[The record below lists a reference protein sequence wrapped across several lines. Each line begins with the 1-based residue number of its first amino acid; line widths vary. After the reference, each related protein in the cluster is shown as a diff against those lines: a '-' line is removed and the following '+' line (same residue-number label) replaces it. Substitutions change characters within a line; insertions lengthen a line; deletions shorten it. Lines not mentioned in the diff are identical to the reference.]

1 MPKTQN
7 ELRLRLAVERLLSGA
22 ATRTDGRL
30 TLNNLAKE
38 AELSRATVYRATA
51 LCEEFLSHS
60 QQKREDHERV
70 LGYAE
75 RLRELKQELAQT
87 VRGKNQIIQ
96 ALQHTVEILA
106 QQVQALTLENAE
118 LQTATQQPRDNITP
132 FP

>member
-1 MPKTQN
+1 M
-7 ELRLRLAVERLLSGA
+7 ERLLSGQ
-22 ATRTDGRL
+22 ATQTDGRP

-51 LCEEFLSHS
+51 LREEFLSRS
-60 QQKREDHERV
+60 QEKVENPERV

-106 QQVQALTLENAE
+106 QQVQALTLENAK
-118 LQTATQQPRDNITP
+118 LQAATQQPRNNITP